1 VSKVTKRPPVH
12 PGRILKSEL
21 AEAGVTANAAALA
34 LRIPSNRLTAIVNGK
49 RSVSAD
55 TAMRLGRY
63 FGTSA
68 QMWINLQAQY
78 DLQMAEDLLAEK
90 IEREVEPLKVA

>member
-1 VSKVTKRPPVH
+1 MTKRPPVH

-21 AEAGVTANAAALA
+21 AEAGVTANATALA
-34 LRIPSNRLTAIVNGK
+34 LRIPSNRLTAIINGK

-78 DLQMAEDLLAEK
+78 DLQMAEDLLSEK

>member
-1 VSKVTKRPPVH
+1 MSKMTKRPPVH